1 MKEMDFD
8 KFVDLFRRCGSYYQ
22 IIDSYIRVE
31 KGLEWYKASVDA
43 FVHIHP
49 EVLNF
54 CITDFANCYLA
65 FLHQDPDFMLEG
77 HEGIGGV

>member
-1 MKEMDFD
+1 MDFD
-8 KFVDLFRRCGSYYQ
+8 TFINVFRGCGAYYRV
-22 IIDSYIRVE
+22 IDSYICVE

-54 CITDFANCYLA
+54 NEVDFSNCYLA

-77 HEGIGGV
+77 HEGLGS